1 MNIRQCTL
9 LGFCAAAAIGA
20 SAPQWQRPAAHEQQL
35 PDSLNC
41 WEPAMATGPN
51 GQVYVVAGRRR
62 GMPKDKDSE
71 QQQVIWRSQDRG
83 VSFEAPV
90 LITAEGHSHF
100 DQRIAVDGKGTI
112 YVSYMDWAPDERGR
126 SRSRLRLA
134 RSRDGGRM
142 FSATTVTTTRVN
154 DKPELAV
161 SHDGRDLYIVYTSS
175 PGPAV
180 VASHDGG
187 DTWTEPAPV
196 VANEAR
202 HFWPEALAVG
212 ADGGVWLAV
221 PSMSDADIAERK
233 QTDVT
238 LHVFQSSDRGRT
250 WKDSAIST
258 SPRLPAGCPHNP
270 ACPVKV
276 NTISIAVDHRSRAH
290 VLFTEGATPK
300 QPYGLFHTSSV
311 DGGRS
316 WSARQ
321 VVSAAPRPQSS
332 DTADHDYITMTTS
345 GDRVC
350 AVWVDDR
357 VGALNTWARCSTDS
371 GRTWSAETLLSDRTD
386 GAPYKSAQGFK
397 AFYGHYGGAAL
408 DAAGR
413 LHAVWAAGEPGYRTG
428 TVWVNSVDVSAIGR
442 R

>member
-1 MNIRQCTL
+1 LVT
-9 LGFCAAAAIGA
+9 AAAAGVR
-20 SAPQWQRPAAHEQQL
+20 PQQWLQPRSHEQQL
-35 PDSLNC
+35 PESVDC
-41 WEPAMATGPN
+41 WEPAMATGPT
-51 GQVYVVAGRRR
+51 GQVYVVAGHRR
-62 GMPKDKDSE
+62 GMAKDKDFE

-90 LITAEGHSHF
+90 LITSEGHSHF

-112 YVSYMDWAPDERGR
+112 YVSYMDRAPDERGR

-134 RSRDGGRM
+134 RSRDGGRT
-142 FSATTVTTTRVN
+142 FSPTTVTTTRVN

-161 SHDGRDLYIVYTSS
+161 SRDGRDLYIVYTSS

-221 PSMSDADIAERK
+221 PSMSDADIAQGK

-238 LHVFQSSDRGRT
+238 LHVFQSSDRGGT
-250 WKDSAIST
+250 WKETAIST

-276 NTISIAVDHRSRAH
+276 NSISIAVDDRSRAH
-290 VLFTEGATPK
+290 VLYTEGTTPK
-300 QPYGLFHTSSV
+300 EPYGLFHTSSS
-311 DGGRS
+311 DGGRT
-316 WSARQ
+316 WSTRQ
-321 VVSAAPRPQSS
+321 VVSAPPRPQSG
-332 DTADHDYITMTTS
+332 DTADHDYITMAAS
-345 GDRVC
+345 GERVC

-357 VGALNTWARCSTDS
+357 LGALNVWSRCSTDA
-371 GRTWSAETLLSDRTD
+371 GRSWGAETLLSDREE
-386 GAPYKSAQGFK
+386 GAAYKSARGFT
-397 AFYGHYGGAAL
+397 AFYGHYGGAAI
-408 DAAGR
+408 DASGR
-413 LHAVWAAGEPGYRTG
+413 LYAVWGAGETGYRTG
-428 TVWVNSVDVSAIGR
+428 TVWVNRVEVAGSAR
-442 R
+442 P